1 MEEERLQMLL
11 QENDVVNL
19 CQMNSF
25 HCRNIFYHD
34 LCQAGKLR
42 LQNLAFK
49 CARNALVEGFHTKKM
64 STKPSVGAT
73 AKESRVKGKGK
84 HASSTENRRMVWE
97 KIIWPLIL
105 DVNRS
110 YFILKEYHVKRDQF
124 YQTYKIRPSKVASS
138 LLVKGIL
145 IREKNVYSIHYRL
158 IRDENFAS

>member
-1 MEEERLQMLL
+1 MYIGCKTRRL
-11 QENDVVNL
+11 NVP
-19 CQMNSF
+19 
-25 HCRNIFYHD
+25 
-34 LCQAGKLR
+34 
-42 LQNLAFK
+42 
-49 CARNALVEGFHTKKM
+49 RNALVEGFHTKKM
-64 STKPSVGAT
+64 STKPSVEAT

-124 YQTYKIRPSKVASS
+124 CQMFKIRPSKVAGGVVS

-145 IREKNVYSIHYRL
+145 IREKNIYSIHYRL
-158 IRDENFAS
+158 IPYMRKRVYLEYGQVLREINTKR